1 MYDGDVEE
9 EDTMRQGTRD
19 TACPGFGIRSL
30 GVVYGIRNVL
40 CRRSEPVGVHMTQT
54 ETNLIF
60 IFGGLMLFG
69 LGLFLFDFIGRRQ
82 ERKEQRR

>member
-1 MYDGDVEE
+1 
-9 EDTMRQGTRD
+9 
-19 TACPGFGIRSL
+19 
-30 GVVYGIRNVL
+30 
-40 CRRSEPVGVHMTQT
+40 MTQT